1 MDARTVVTLILCFAI
16 SLVLSAVV
24 TPVFCGIRKVFYV
37 PFRQKK
43 ILKNAIASGHMVE
56 ARLIKRRV
64 EHAPNNG
71 HGRVSTGQDIG
82 IYEYQLDG
90 KIYRTRTLSVNRLPE
105 TMTLYYEKNPKK
117 AVPAD
122 YVGFVERV
130 WPRYYLIFCVIITA
144 VIFMMRMTNG

>member
-43 ILKNAIASGHMVE
+43 ILENAIASGHMVE
-56 ARLIKRRV
+56 AKLVKRRV

-71 HGRVSTGQDIG
+71 QGRISTGQDIG

-90 KIYRTRTLSVNRLPE
+90 KTYRTRTLSVNRLPE
-105 TMTLYYEKNPKK
+105 TMTFYYENNPKK

-130 WPRYYLIFCVIITA
+130 WPKYYLVFSLIITV
-144 VIFMMRMTNG
+144 VIFLIRMKNG